1 MVGIRKWQRD
11 YGFEKTG
18 KDVKNLIAPC
28 GIRDH
33 YEFMHNHIEQS
44 NAAPIDPDAAESIKD
59 PLYYKGLVEYNNK
72 FMSMTEPIW
81 QEEFI
86 GNENNV

>member
-18 KDVKNLIAPC
+18 KDVKNMIAPC

-33 YEFMHNHIEQS
+33 YEFTHKHLEETKPI
-44 NAAPIDPDAAESIKD
+44 PIDTDAAEAIKD
-59 PLYYKGLVEYNNK
+59 PLYYKGLVEYNKK
-72 FMSMTEPIW
+72 FNSMSEVIW
-81 QEEFI
+81 Q
-86 GNENNV
+86 NEYIRNG